1 MEGKRLVRS
10 ERHRLLAGVCGGL
23 AEYFGLDVDLV
34 RLIAL
39 VLVVVQPVFALVYL
53 LLVFV
58 LPREGEETRPLE
70 DRVQDGVRELEEGVR
85 RITGEAE
92 PSKLRFYGGLAL
104 VVLGL
109 WLLLENLG
117 LWWIDGSL
125 LGALLL
131 IALGVYF
138 LLPKGGRG

>member
-58 LPREGEETRPLE
+58 LPREGEETRSLE

-85 RITGEAE
+85 RITGETE

>member
-10 ERHRLLAGVCGGL
+10 ERRRLLAGVCGGL

-85 RITGEAE
+85 RITGETE

>member
-1 MEGKRLVRS
+1 MERKRLVRS

-23 AEYFGLDVDLV
+23 AEYFGLDVNLV
-34 RLIAL
+34 RLLAL
-39 VLVVVQPVFALVYL
+39 VLVVVQPVFALVYV

-58 LPREGEETRPLE
+58 LPREGEEERPLE
-70 DRVQDGVRELEEGVR
+70 ARVREGVREIEEGVHR
-85 RITGEAE
+85 LTGGHE

>member
-1 MEGKRLVRS
+1 MERKRLVRS

-23 AEYFGLDVDLV
+23 AEYFGLDVNLV

-58 LPREGEETRPLE
+58 LPREGEEERPLE
-70 DRVQDGVRELEEGVR
+70 ARVSEGVREIEEGVR
-85 RITGEAE
+85 RITGENE

-131 IALGVYF
+131 TALGVYF

>member
-1 MEGKRLVRS
+1 MERKRLVRS
-10 ERHRLLAGVCGGL
+10 ERDRLLAGVCGGL
-23 AEYFGLDVDLV
+23 AEYFGLDVNLV

-39 VLVVVQPVFALVYL
+39 VLALVQPVFSLVYL
-53 LLVFV
+53 LLVFIM
-58 LPREGEETRPLE
+58 PREGEKERPLE
-70 DRVQDGVRELEEGVR
+70 ARVHEGLREIEEGVLR
-85 RITGEAE
+85 LTGKNE

-104 VVLGL
+104 VALGL

-117 LWWIDGSL
+117 LWWIDAPL

>member
-1 MEGKRLVRS
+1 MERKRLVRS

-23 AEYFGLDVDLV
+23 AEYFGLDVNLV

-58 LPREGEETRPLE
+58 LPREGEEERPLE
-70 DRVQDGVRELEEGVR
+70 ARVSEGVREIEEGVR
-85 RITGEAE
+85 RITGENE

>member
-1 MEGKRLVRS
+1 MERKRLVRS

-23 AEYFGLDVDLV
+23 AEFFGLDVNLV

-58 LPREGEETRPLE
+58 LPREGEEEQPLE
-70 DRVQDGVRELEEGVR
+70 ARMHEGVREIEEGVR
-85 RITGEAE
+85 RLTGENE

>member
-70 DRVQDGVRELEEGVR
+70 DRAQEGVRELEEGVR
-85 RITGEAE
+85 RITGETE